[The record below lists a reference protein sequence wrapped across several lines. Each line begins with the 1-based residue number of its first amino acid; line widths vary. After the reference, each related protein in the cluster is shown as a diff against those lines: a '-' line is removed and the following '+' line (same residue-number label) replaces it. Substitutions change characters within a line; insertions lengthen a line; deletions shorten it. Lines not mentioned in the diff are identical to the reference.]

1 MDRIAEA
8 MHARGLVEK
17 PEAKI
22 WPSYEMAA
30 KSVGYPLEY
39 IRAMGMSRQV
49 FFFLKL

>member
-17 PEAKI
+17 PEAKT

-30 KSVGYPLEY
+30 KSVGYPPKY

-49 FFFLKL
+49 SVYLKL

>member
-8 MHARGLVEK
+8 MHARGLVDES
-17 PEAKI
+17 EAKI

-39 IRAMGMSRQV
+39 IHAMGMS
-49 FFFLKL
+49 K